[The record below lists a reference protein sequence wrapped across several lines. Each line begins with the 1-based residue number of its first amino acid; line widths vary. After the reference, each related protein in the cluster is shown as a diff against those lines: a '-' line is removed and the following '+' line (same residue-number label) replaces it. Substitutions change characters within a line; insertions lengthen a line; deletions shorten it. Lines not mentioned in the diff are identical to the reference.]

1 MTKVSEYT
9 AVFCGGDMRMLYAAE
24 KISERPGLR
33 AYYSGFEKA
42 AFVPKNVKML
52 TDADFKADYLILPMV
67 CTLDGETVSAP
78 LSEKP
83 IPISEAL
90 SLIKPGGIV
99 FGGNIPKAVLSKI
112 EEAGLLAA
120 DYYKNEEL
128 LIENAIPTAEGA
140 LAIAMEELPI
150 TIFGSKVLVTGY
162 GRVAKTAAKTF
173 SALGASVTVAARKYS
188 DLAWAGF
195 DGCKTE
201 HISNLSSAV
210 KGKDRIIISV
220 PSVIFDK
227 SVLKNT
233 KGLIIDL
240 ASKPGG
246 VDFEAAK
253 ELGSRVVW
261 ALSLP
266 GKTAPVTAGYII
278 ARTITNILSEQV

>member
-1 MTKVSEYT
+1 M
-9 AVFCGGDMRMLYAAE
+9 
-24 KISERPGLR
+24 
-33 AYYSGFEKA
+33 
-42 AFVPKNVKML
+42 
-52 TDADFKADYLILPMV
+52 
-67 CTLDGETVSAP
+67 
-78 LSEKP
+78 
-83 IPISEAL
+83 
-90 SLIKPGGIV
+90 
-99 FGGNIPKAVLSKI
+99 
-112 EEAGLLAA
+112 AA

-210 KGKDRIIISV
+210 KGKDIIINSV

-266 GKTAPVTAGYII
+266 GKNRSGYRGIYYSSNNYEYFYRNKCEKSFPHRLFETLRHYMMAAI
-278 ARTITNILSEQV
+278 SASPKPFQIES